1 MLGQPCSED
10 GVYLPPNTP
19 PPPQHTNHN
28 SEDWTPYRDRIE
40 FETAQFLYCQTQMS
54 ATNIDILLDL
64 WASTLLKHNETPP
77 FANHTDLY
85 NTIDSTPLGDVPWQN
100 FSLRYNGD
108 DEILDTPQVPQWM
121 TCEYEVWFR
130 DPHTIIMN
138 MISNLDYNNHADIA
152 PVRIFNSNGSR
163 VYQNFMSGDWGWE
176 ESVSSLISFVLT
188 SESLILEKTGH
199 NCPRPNN
206 AWRDACAHHFGK
218 RQNHRVCC
226 NWPQR
231 VLSTICV
238 NRHCP

>member
-19 PPPQHTNHN
+19 PPPQHTNQN

-64 WASTLLKHNETPP
+64 WASTLLKHNKTPP

-85 NTIDSTPLGDVPWQN
+85 NTIDSMPLGDVPWQN

-121 TCEYEVWFR
+121 TCKYEVWFH

-138 MISNLDYNNHADIA
+138 MISNPDYNNHADIA

-163 VYQNFMSGDWGWE
+163 VYQNFMSGD
-176 ESVSSLISFVLT
+176 
-188 SESLILEKTGH
+188 
-199 NCPRPNN
+199 
-206 AWRDACAHHFGK
+206 
-218 RQNHRVCC
+218 
-226 NWPQR
+226 
-231 VLSTICV
+231 
-238 NRHCP
+238 